1 MPPRSPRHAAFGA
14 AVRRLREQRGLSQ
27 ERLALDAGM
36 ERTYMGGI
44 ERGERNLTLK
54 SLEGIA
60 ERAGLNPLE
69 LLEQGPVPGSGE
81 SP

>member
-1 MPPRSPRHAAFGA
+1 M
-14 AVRRLREQRGLSQ
+14 QRTVGRNLKAYRKAKGLSQ
-27 ERLALDAGM
+27 EAFADLLGVH
-36 ERTYMGGI
+36 RTYMGGI

>member
-44 ERGERNLTLK
+44 ERGERNP
-54 SLEGIA
+54 SLINVFKIA
-60 ERAGLNPLE
+60 DALGVPASALHFEAE
-69 LLEQGPVPGSGE
+69 GPVG
-81 SP
+81 